1 MPPADESV
9 RPTTDRIKE
18 TIFNIL
24 QWDVEGARVLDL
36 FCGSGALG
44 IECISRGAAEVV
56 FVDKS
61 RDSVDLTK
69 RNLQGIEGNYRVV
82 NADFLGVL
90 RSGDTRFD
98 IIFVDAPYMSGLGEV
113 AVDAVFDCDRLAE
126 GGVVVY
132 EHSTELPYVPQRND
146 VVARTKRMGT
156 VTVDFVR
163 AKRVA
168 LVTGS
173 FDPVTKGHEEVI
185 KAALADFDEVVVAC
199 LVNPEKNYMF
209 TPEERLRL
217 VKAALADE
225 PRAKAIFSEGTAV
238 DVAKSVGASVIVR
251 GVRGEGDLDYENAM
265 AEYNRESARTA
276 QKRRLPFSACLC
288 YNRSTRDYEKQNTLR
303 GTAEARCTMETIDM
317 LINEIES
324 EVLKAKKATFSPTD
338 IVLNRQV
345 MLDLITR
352 FRASYPIVLKEAE
365 QIKKERDDILAKA
378 EAYANKTMDAAE
390 QNARAL
396 MSETEVLKKAT
407 AEAQAMRA
415 EAEENYRKMDYEA
428 RSLAFNILDSAEK
441 SIKEGLN
448 VINDRKRKLIED

>member
-1 MPPADESV
+1 
-9 RPTTDRIKE
+9 
-18 TIFNIL
+18 
-24 QWDVEGARVLDL
+24 
-36 FCGSGALG
+36 
-44 IECISRGAAEVV
+44 
-56 FVDKS
+56 
-61 RDSVDLTK
+61 
-69 RNLQGIEGNYRVV
+69 
-82 NADFLGVL
+82 
-90 RSGDTRFD
+90 
-98 IIFVDAPYMSGLGEV
+98 
-113 AVDAVFDCDRLAE
+113 
-126 GGVVVY
+126 
-132 EHSTELPYVPQRND
+132 
-146 VVARTKRMGT
+146 
-156 VTVDFVR
+156 
-163 AKRVA
+163 
-168 LVTGS
+168 
-173 FDPVTKGHEEVI
+173 
-185 KAALADFDEVVVAC
+185 
-199 LVNPEKNYMF
+199 
-209 TPEERLRL
+209 
-217 VKAALADE
+217 
-225 PRAKAIFSEGTAV
+225 
-238 DVAKSVGASVIVR
+238 
-251 GVRGEGDLDYENAM
+251 
-265 AEYNRESARTA
+265 
-276 QKRRLPFSACLC
+276 
-288 YNRSTRDYEKQNTLR
+288 
-303 GTAEARCTMETIDM
+303 METIDM